1 MDRAEVVTNLKKQKQ
16 PIVFILIALAT
27 AAALFFF
34 SSQDRTE
41 TNKLS
46 GSIAKQILTLIEVE
60 PSGATLQT
68 FHWVIR
74 KSAHFFLFSLLGSGI
89 MGIVCFYRKKRPF
102 LLALPIG
109 VLLAMADEFHQLY
122 ATGRFAAV
130 RDVVLDGAGVL
141 FGCALT
147 YAFLCKK
154 SRRDRKDK
162 QP

>member
-1 MDRAEVVTNLKKQKQ
+1 MVTNLKKQKQ
-16 PIVFILIALAT
+16 PIVFFLIVLAT

-41 TNKLS
+41 TNRLS
-46 GSIAKQILTLIEVE
+46 GSIARQILTFLGVE
-60 PSGATLQT
+60 PSGATWQT
-68 FHWVIR
+68 VHWVIR

-89 MGIVCFYRKKRPF
+89 MGIVCFYRKKQPF
-102 LLALPIG
+102 LLAVPIG
-109 VLLAMADEFHQLY
+109 VLLAAADELHQLF
-122 ATGRFAAV
+122 ASGRFANV

-147 YAFLCKK
+147 YAFLRRK
-154 SRRDRKDK
+154 SRKDRKDR